1 MKYALIGGL
10 AAVCLPFVN
19 ANAVELSEDFSLIG
33 NVGLFSEY
41 NSRGLSQTQ
50 HDPSL
55 QLYAM
60 LLHSSGFYVASWS
73 SNVDFGRGSKARY
86 ETDYIGGYLWQP
98 AEKVIVD
105 VGYLKYTY
113 PKQSNL
119 NVSEKYL
126 TLDAYGFLFGAYYSD
141 DNYGDQTALYSYVG
155 YKTMLPFDVGAQLKY
170 GRSDFKDPTF
180 FNSRG
185 QSKESYR
192 SWEFQLSKSYLD
204 LNWTATLVG
213 TDLSK
218 SECSSYL
225 GYEDVCSNQVVF
237 GVSKDF

>member
-1 MKYALIGGL
+1 MKYALLGGL
-10 AAVCLPFVN
+10 AAACFPFISVS
-19 ANAVELSEDFSLIG
+19 AVELSQDFSLLG

-50 HDPSL
+50 RDPSL
-55 QLYAM
+55 QLSLM

-73 SNVDFGRGSKARY
+73 SNVDFGHGSKASY

-98 AEKVIVD
+98 SEKVTVD

-141 DNYGDQTALYSYVG
+141 DNYGSQASLYSYVG
-155 YKTMLPFDVGAQLKY
+155 YKTTLPYDVGVQVKY
-170 GRSDFKDPTF
+170 GRSDFKDPVF
-180 FNSRG
+180 FNSDGGSR
-185 QSKESYR
+185 ESYR
-192 SWEFQLSKSYLD
+192 SWELQLSKAYVG
-204 LNWTATLVG
+204 LNWSASFVG

-218 SECSSYL
+218 TECSSYM
-225 GYEDVCSNQVVF
+225 GYEDVCSNRMVF